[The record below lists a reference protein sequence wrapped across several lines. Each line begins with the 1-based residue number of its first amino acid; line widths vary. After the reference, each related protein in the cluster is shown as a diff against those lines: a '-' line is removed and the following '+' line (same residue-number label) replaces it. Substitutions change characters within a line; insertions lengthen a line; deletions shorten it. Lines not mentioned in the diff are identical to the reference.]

1 MNSKDRSYKFR
12 NYMYDIEKDKVRT
25 QKENYIIEVYDD
37 EEAQNNF
44 QEGYKN
50 VSKNSQIFQN
60 FDQDLAHRWD
70 QQNEVE

>member
-1 MNSKDRSYKFR
+1 
-12 NYMYDIEKDKVRT
+12 MYDIEKDKVRT

-60 FDQDLAHRWD
+60 FDQDLAHR
-70 QQNEVE
+70 